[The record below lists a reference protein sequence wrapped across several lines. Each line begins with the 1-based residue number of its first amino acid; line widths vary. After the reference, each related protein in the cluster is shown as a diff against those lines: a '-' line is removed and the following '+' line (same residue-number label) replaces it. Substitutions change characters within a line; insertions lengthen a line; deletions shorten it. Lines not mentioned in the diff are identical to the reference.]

1 MIQAYRLYVFQMITV
16 SDFLTQL
23 QILCVC
29 VVKTN
34 HSRTHWDCCRYMT
47 WVEEQFYIKLLQ

>member
-1 MIQAYRLYVFQMITV
+1 MITV